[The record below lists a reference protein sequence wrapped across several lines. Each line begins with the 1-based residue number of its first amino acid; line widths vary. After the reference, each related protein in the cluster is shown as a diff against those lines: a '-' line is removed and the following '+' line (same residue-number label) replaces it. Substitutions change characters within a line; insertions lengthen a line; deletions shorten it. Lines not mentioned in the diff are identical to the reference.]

1 MAINNNDIRMM
12 MKKCKRK
19 DEKYF
24 NENYL
29 KYDLEEYRCKMIVAL
44 ARILNAADQEEI
56 ENGIMDAWMIAM
68 TITSQEFDE
77 NDFEIDKNVINC
89 YDSYYKFSEVA
100 VMILKNRTVMLE
112 GIMYI
117 AERYHFSFEKIKER
131 FQVIVNEK

>member
-1 MAINNNDIRMM
+1 MEINNSDVRLM
-12 MKKCKRK
+12 MKQCREK

-29 KYDLEEYRCKMIVAL
+29 KYDLENYRCKMIVAL
-44 ARILNAADQEEI
+44 ANILNAADQEEI
-56 ENGIMDAWMIAM
+56 ENGIMEAWMIAM

-77 NDFEIDKNVINC
+77 NDFEIDEDVINC
-89 YDSYYKFSEVA
+89 YDSYYKYSEVA

-117 AERYHFSFEKIKER
+117 ADRHGINFDKIKR
-131 FQVIVNEK
+131 DFNKLLV

>member
-44 ARILNAADQEEI
+44 ARILNAADQGEI

-77 NDFEIDKNVINC
+77 SDFEIDMNVINC
-89 YDSYYKFSEVA
+89 YESYYKFSEVA

-112 GIMYI
+112 GVMYI

>member
-1 MAINNNDIRMM
+1 MLQI
-12 MKKCKRK
+12 
-19 DEKYF
+19 
-24 NENYL
+24 
-29 KYDLEEYRCKMIVAL
+29 
-44 ARILNAADQEEI
+44 EEI

-117 AERYHFSFEKIKER
+117 ADRYSVTFDKIREGFNER
-131 FQVIVNEK
+131 VL